1 MQADDPDKSE
11 NGDKTNPLHSSVDQT
26 SQNQRQNGLI
36 QGLTPINGKY
46 KSRTDKLFEQA
57 DADISD
63 SYDYSNLDNE
73 L

>member
-1 MQADDPDKSE
+1 M
-11 NGDKTNPLHSSVDQT
+11 TNPLHSSLDQT
-26 SQNQRQNGLI
+26 SQNQRQNGLISNSLI

-57 DADISD
+57 DADVSD

>member
-1 MQADDPDKSE
+1 M
-11 NGDKTNPLHSSVDQT
+11 TNPLHSSLDQA
-26 SQNQRQNGLI
+26 SQHQRQNGLI
-36 QGLTPINGKY
+36 QQHIPEGLTPINGKY

-57 DADISD
+57 DADVSD